1 MLKSIFSDPIFF
13 LFGYGGIGG
22 MAVES
27 GLYSIL
33 GFAGTAGVII
43 YGVTLFYYIIRYI
56 GVKRYVVVLSVS
68 MYCISSVS
76 IAPFYLMTTILVTFF
91 IVL

>member
-1 MLKSIFSDPIFF
+1 
-13 LFGYGGIGG
+13 
-22 MAVES
+22 S

-43 YGVTLFYYIIRYI
+43 YGVTLFYYIMRAL
-56 GVKRYVVVLSVS
+56 VLKDMLLFCLVS

-76 IAPFYLMTTILVTFF
+76 IAPLYLMTTYWLFSFIIVYSSVYILKEQESNQ
-91 IVL
+91 